1 MDLQEPW
8 PSLRAWSAAIL
19 RMAAIRVSR
28 AEVEE
33 EGGGEEEE
41 GRRAVFVEVVVL
53 WVGMGVR

>member
-1 MDLQEPW
+1 
-8 PSLRAWSAAIL
+8 
-19 RMAAIRVSR
+19 MAAIRVSR